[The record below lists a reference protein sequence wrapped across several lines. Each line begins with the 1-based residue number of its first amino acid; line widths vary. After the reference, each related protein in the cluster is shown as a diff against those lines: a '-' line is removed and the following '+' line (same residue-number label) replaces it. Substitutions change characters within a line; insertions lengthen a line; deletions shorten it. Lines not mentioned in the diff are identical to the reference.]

1 MATAKF
7 SYSPENSTF
16 NPGVSY
22 LCMDSQQDAR
32 LTIHFYMEYNSNR
45 EILVIPEYGRHIQNM
60 LRYAREIPEREK
72 RQQVVEQ
79 IVGLMMQMHPQNRN
93 LEDYRDKLWRHAF
106 QIAEYKLDVSTPLG
120 YTPSPED
127 SHKKPERVSYSIK
140 DPRFRHYGNNVQKLI
155 AKAISMEEGEKKNG
169 FVQVIGSYMKLAY
182 RTWSREHYVS
192 DDIIIE
198 DLENLS
204 DGKLRLIE
212 DAPLDNLTRSQR
224 KTVGNGPMPQ
234 PPQFMG
240 GGRPMPP
247 QPRQPMFRPGMGNGP
262 GNGGG
267 PRDRDRDRDRGGN
280 IQRPQP
286 MSPQQ
291 RRKRKK

>member
-1 MATAKF
+1 
-7 SYSPENSTF
+7 
-16 NPGVSY
+16 
-22 LCMDSQQDAR
+22 
-32 LTIHFYMEYNSNR
+32 MEYNSNR

-79 IVGLMMQMHPQNRN
+79 IVGLMMQMHPLNRN
-93 LEDYRDKLWRHAF
+93 LEDFREKLWRHAF
-106 QIAEYKLDVSTPLG
+106 QIAEYKLDVATPLG

-127 SHKKPERVSYSIK
+127 SQKKPERVSYSIK

-155 AKAISMEEGEKKNG
+155 AKAVAMEDGEKKNG

-198 DLENLS
+198 DLKNLS
-204 DGKLRLIE
+204 DGKLQLVE

-224 KTVGNGPMPQ
+224 KTVGNEPMM
-234 PPQFMG
+234 PPQHFAG
-240 GGRPMPP
+240 GGRPLPP
-247 QPRQPMFRPGMGNGP
+247 QQRPPMYRPGMGNGH
-262 GNGGG
+262 GNG

-280 IQRPQP
+280 MPRQQP
-286 MSPQQ
+286 MPSQQ